1 MRHVQNCFKTPR
13 GRSRSRRGDG
23 DSRVWLELGQL
34 VQLG

>member
-13 GRSRSRRGDG
+13 GRSRHCRRGG
-23 DSRVWLELGQL
+23 DRRLWLELGQL